1 MRLSP
6 PLVERTLSQFHAQAL
21 PDNHPA
27 IPELN
32 RRFGDHTF
40 FIDDNGL
47 HIVEPIV
54 SDETG
59 AQQAGQVVKLAAWN
73 DDGKTTLLPLDPE
86 PIDVVLELGS
96 EGLH

>member
-6 PLVERTLSQFHAQAL
+6 PLVERALSQFPAQAI
-21 PDNHPA
+21 PENHPA
-27 IPELN
+27 IPELS

-40 FIDDNGL
+40 FLDDNGL
-47 HIVEPIV
+47 HIVEPVV

-59 AQQAGQVVKLAAWN
+59 PQGAGQVVKLAAWN
-73 DDGKTTLLPLDPE
+73 DDEKTSLVPLDPE